1 MGNGR
6 GERRRVGIRLAV
18 IAAWRLGVTQ
28 PPGIAQ
34 FPWIAQFSG
43 IARLSGITQLP
54 GIARRSGITWLP
66 CVAVRCGGVI
76 IDASGFIWAMRHVL
90 VIHLVG
96 AMRLVFRGHVGCFL
110 LGVSADL
117 RHRKYFSVPLAP
129 RTGNKAPTSNL
140 LIVIGLTLG
149 RQYRRQCLSEEASLP

>member
-96 AMRLVFRGHVGCFL
+96 AMRLVFRGHVDCFL
-110 LGVSADL
+110 SRVAPDL
-117 RHRKYFSVPLAP
+117 IPFAPITENELPICNVQYLLAGPLAW
-129 RTGNKAPTSNL
+129 S
-140 LIVIGLTLG
+140 
-149 RQYRRQCLSEEASLP
+149 YRRQCLRDEASQA